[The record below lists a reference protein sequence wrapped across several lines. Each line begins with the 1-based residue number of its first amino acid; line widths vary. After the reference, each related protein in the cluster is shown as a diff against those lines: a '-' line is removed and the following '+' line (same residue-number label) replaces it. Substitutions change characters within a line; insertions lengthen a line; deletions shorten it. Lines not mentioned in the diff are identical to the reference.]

1 LPWEALLLILA
12 RDGLLIGG
20 YKVVAGRGYEFSVS
34 VLGKAATWIL
44 YLGVGCIMV
53 THRST
58 IWPLVLFWV
67 GLALAALAAVIYVIS
82 AWRQLRR

>member
-1 LPWEALLLILA
+1 M
-12 RDGLLIGG
+12 
-20 YKVVAGRGYEFSVS
+20 
-34 VLGKAATWIL
+34 L